1 VARLGEDPAPP
12 GPVVTAF
19 VAGGG
24 FSVQGE
30 VYEGLFLTPER
41 AFAWS
46 PPTAGAMAI
55 DDLAP
60 LLALD
65 PAPEFVL
72 LGTGSS
78 LVFPP
83 RALVRALEEK
93 GIGLEVMDSRA
104 AARTWG
110 LLRGEERWIAA
121 ALMPLG

>member
-1 VARLGEDPAPP
+1 MARLGEDPAPP

-41 AFAWS
+41 AFAWN
-46 PPTAGAMAI
+46 PPAARALAMEA
-55 DDLAP
+55 LAP
-60 LLALD
+60 VLTLD
-65 PAPEFVL
+65 PQPEFLL
-72 LGTGSS
+72 LGTGSG

-83 RALVRALEEK
+83 LTLRRALDER

-104 AARTWG
+104 AA
-110 LLRGEERWIAA
+110 A
-121 ALMPLG
+121 